1 MKKQL
6 LLIILLLIFNFSY
19 GQRAAIPDLIFK
31 NYIQQ
36 KFPQCIES
44 DSLKITCA
52 DTITGYIRLDSLG
65 IESLEGIQYM
75 QSISGLLCRNNK
87 LNALPGLP
95 KNLVDLYCAN
105 NNLTQLPALPE
116 KLEILVCDNNPLTS
130 LPQLPAPLFILHCAN
145 AKLSALP
152 QLPKLQ
158 HLLVPNNSISTL
170 PTLPTSLT
178 LLDISNNNID
188 AIGYFPSKLK
198 VVSVSNNKL
207 KCLPRMPDLVKLYCK
222 GNPLTCLPNIPTTL
236 NEFQS
241 PTDEICVAEN
251 VNGCTSYPHIKGIV
265 FIDRNNNLIR
275 DENEPGVANAKVSV
289 DDGSV
294 VVETNHLGEYAVV
307 LGAGVHTLALNQ
319 DILFHNDIL
328 HTVTDPDSIY
338 EFPVPYLEPVNNLK
352 IAITPISFAR
362 PGFITGYKVMLQNS
376 GNNFVNNAQLS
387 FNYPSLLDFIKT
399 DVQFSSHI
407 SNVLTW
413 NLGSASPGEKK
424 EIRVYF
430 QVPAETDLIGTEYIV
445 SAEGKGNSEE
455 NILLSNQ
462 VSYTSLI
469 TGSYDPNDKTVA
481 PKGPISE
488 NQVLQGQ
495 FLDYTIRFQNT
506 GTDTAF
512 TVIVRDTLEDKFD
525 LSSIELIS
533 ASHNYEFLQRGK
545 ALRWT
550 FTDINLPDSVKNE
563 PESHG
568 YVRFRVKLKNTLVNG
583 NVISNYGA
591 IYFDFND
598 PIITDTV
605 STEINSDVVAG
616 LTPNKLK
623 RLSVY
628 PQPAKDIVFINDNF
642 NTSGNGL
649 ASIATLSGQVINQV
663 PFDKQQSN
671 TITIPLSGIK
681 EGMYILSLQL
691 NGEYFHE
698 KIVIE

>member
-1 MKKQL
+1 MRKQL
-6 LLIILLLIFNFSY
+6 LFICLLLMFKFSY
-19 GQRAAIPDLIFK
+19 GQRVAIPDPIFK

-44 DSLKITCA
+44 DLLNIECA
-52 DTITGYIRLDSLG
+52 DTITGYIYIDSLG

-75 QSISGLLCRNNK
+75 QSLSGLFCRNNK
-87 LNALPGLP
+87 LTALPELP

-105 NNLTQLPALPE
+105 NNITQLPALPE
-116 KLEILVCDNNPLTS
+116 KLEILICDNNPLTA
-130 LPQLPAPLFILHCAN
+130 LPQLPAPLFILHCGN
-145 AKLSALP
+145 AKLTSLP

-170 PTLPTSLT
+170 PVLPTSLT
-178 LLDISNNNID
+178 LLDISNNNIG

-198 VVSVSNNKL
+198 LVSVSNNQL

-222 GNPLTCLPNIPTTL
+222 GNPLTCLPNIPSTL

-251 VNGCTSYPHIKGIV
+251 VNGCASYSHIKGIV

-275 DENEPGVANAKVSV
+275 DENEPGVANAKVSA
-289 DDGSV
+289 DAGSI
-294 VVETNHLGEYAVV
+294 VVETNNKGEYSVL
-307 LGAGVHTLALNQ
+307 LGAGLHSLELNQ
-319 DILFHNDIL
+319 DTLFRSDII
-328 HTVTDPDSIY
+328 HTVIDPDSIY
-338 EFPVPYLEPVNNLK
+338 EFPLPYMEPVNNLK
-352 IAITPISFAR
+352 IAITPISLAR
-362 PGFITGYKVMLQNS
+362 PGFTTGYKITLQNS
-376 GNNFVNNAQLS
+376 GNNYVNNALLS
-387 FNYPSLLDFIKT
+387 INYPQLLDFIKT

-407 SNVLTW
+407 NNILTW
-413 NLGSASPGEKK
+413 NLGNAVPGEKK
-424 EIRVYF
+424 EVRIYF
-430 QVPAETDLIGTEYIV
+430 KVPAETDLIGTEYIV
-445 SAEGKGNSEE
+445 SAGGIGNSED
-455 NILLSNQ
+455 NNSLSSQ
-462 VSYTSLI
+462 ASHTALI
-469 TGSYDPNDKTVA
+469 TGSYDPNDKTVV
-481 PKGPISE
+481 PKGPLNETQII
-488 NQVLQGQ
+488 QGQ
-495 FLDYTIRFQNT
+495 YLDYTIRFQNT

-525 LSSIELIS
+525 LSSLELIS

-550 FTDINLPDSVKNE
+550 FNDINLPDSTKNE

-568 YVRFRVKLKNTLVNG
+568 YARFRVKLKNTLVDG
-583 NVISNYGA
+583 DVIRNYAA

-605 STEINSDVVAG
+605 NTEINSAVVAG

-623 RLSVY
+623 KLSVY
-628 PQPAKDIVFINDNF
+628 PQPAKDLLFVNDNF

-649 ASIATLSGQVINQV
+649 ASISTLSGQVINQV
-663 PFDKQQSN
+663 SFSKQQSDR
-671 TITIPLSGIK
+671 ITIPLAGIK
-681 EGMYILSLQL
+681 GGMYILSLHL

>member
-1 MKKQL
+1 MRK
-6 LLIILLLIFNFSY
+6 LILFFCLFFIFKFSH

-31 NYIQQ
+31 NYLQQ

-44 DSLKITCA
+44 DSLNIACA

-75 QSISGLLCRNNK
+75 QSISGLFCRNNK
-87 LNALPGLP
+87 LTSLPELP

-105 NNLTQLPALPE
+105 NKITQLPVLPD
-116 KLEILVCDNNPLTS
+116 KMEILICDNNPLTA

-145 AKLSALP
+145 AKLSSLP

-158 HLLVPNNSISTL
+158 HLLVANNSISTL
-170 PTLPTSLT
+170 PPLPTSLT
-178 LLDISNNNID
+178 YLDIQNNNIGS
-188 AIGYFPSKLK
+188 IGYFPSKLK
-198 VVSVSNNKL
+198 IVAVSNNQL
-207 KCLPRMPDLVKLYCK
+207 KCLPRMPDLMKLYCK
-222 GNPLTCLPNIPTTL
+222 GNPLTCLPNIPSTL

-241 PTDEICVAEN
+241 PTDEVCVSEN

-265 FIDRNNNLIR
+265 FIDRNNNLVR
-275 DENEPGVANAKVSV
+275 DENEPAVANVKVSANE
-289 DDGSV
+289 GAV
-294 VVETNHLGEYAVV
+294 VVETNHKGEFAVLLGE
-307 LGAGVHTLALNQ
+307 GAHSLSLDQ
-319 DILFHNDIL
+319 DILFRSDIQ
-328 HTVTDPDSIY
+328 HIITDPDSIY

-352 IAITPISFAR
+352 VAVTPIAFAR
-362 PGFITGYKVMLQNS
+362 PGFITGYKITLQNS
-376 GNNFVNNAQLS
+376 GNNYVNNALLS
-387 FNYPSLLDFIKT
+387 FNYPSLLDFTKT
-399 DVQFSSHI
+399 DVQFASHI
-407 SNVLTW
+407 SDVLTW
-413 NLGSASPGEKK
+413 NLNSVAPGEKK

-430 QVPAETDLIGTEYIV
+430 QVPAETDLLGTEYIV

-455 NILLSNQ
+455 KILLSNQ
-462 VSYTSLI
+462 ASHTSLI
-469 TGSYDPNDKTVA
+469 TGSYDPNDKAVT

-488 NQVLQGQ
+488 TQILQGQ

-525 LSSIELIS
+525 LSSVELIS

-545 ALRWT
+545 AMRWT
-550 FTDINLPDSVKNE
+550 FTDINLPDSTKNE

-568 YVRFRVKLKNTLVNG
+568 YARFRVKLKNTLVNG
-583 NVISNYGA
+583 NVIRNYAA

-598 PIITDTV
+598 PIITNTV
-605 STEINSDVVAG
+605 STEINSVVVAN
-616 LTPNKLK
+616 LTPGKLK
-623 RLSVY
+623 KFSVY

-642 NTSGNGL
+642 NTSGNGW
-649 ASIATLSGQVINQV
+649 ASITTLSGQVINQI
-663 PFDKQQSN
+663 PFNKQQSD
-671 TITIPLSGIK
+671 TITIPLTEIK
-681 EGMYILSLQL
+681 GGMYILSLHI